1 MTNFF
6 QLRQQKDQELRDLE
20 GQMNRMRSEMQS
32 TIDKQTIT
40 ITELTTELTEKKS
53 IIIQLTAELD
63 VRKDAEAQRD

>member
-53 IIIQLTAELD
+53 IIVQLTAELD